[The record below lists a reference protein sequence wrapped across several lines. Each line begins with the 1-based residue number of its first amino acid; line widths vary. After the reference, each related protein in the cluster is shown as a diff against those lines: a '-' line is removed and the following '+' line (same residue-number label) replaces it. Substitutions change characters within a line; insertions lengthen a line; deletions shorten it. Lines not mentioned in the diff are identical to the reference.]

1 MREISTLGLS
11 REQWLELRRQG
22 IGGSDAA
29 AILGVSRFKSPFGVY
44 CDKIGLSPKEED
56 DNPVLKIGTYLE
68 EYVAKLFT
76 EASGLKVHKV
86 NKILIHPTYDWM
98 RANVDRAVV
107 GEKAILECKTTTHR
121 NNVDWDAG
129 EIAPEYFCQ
138 VQQYLAVTGYDHGYL
153 GVLFREDGAF
163 KWFQISRDEQYIDAL
178 SQAEAAFWHRVV
190 NRLPPDPDG
199 LDNDTQTLKRLYPV
213 GDGSEMDLTTIS
225 DVMYNRMELDRNIKT
240 LEKERDRLDNIVRAT
255 LGDAV
260 MGSAG
265 SVSVT
270 YKPQTR
276 TGVDTEKLKTDF
288 PTVYAQVQK
297 QSVSRTMR
305 YKEVK

>member
-1 MREISTLGLS
+1 MEKLS
-11 REQWLELRRQG
+11 YGTHEDWLELRKTG

-44 CDKIGLSPKEED
+44 CDKLGISPPQE
-56 DNPVLKIGTYLE
+56 DNPVLRIGTYLE
-68 EYVAKLFT
+68 EYVARLFS
-76 EASGLKVHKV
+76 EASGLKVHRV
-86 NKILIHPTYDWM
+86 NTTYRSSDHPFM
-98 RANVDRAVV
+98 LANVDRAIV

-121 NNVDWDAG
+121 NNVDWDSG

-163 KWFQISRDEQYIDAL
+163 KWFKIERDEQYIDAL
-178 SQAEAAFWHRVV
+178 IQAEEAFWDRVV

-225 DVMYNRMELDRNIKT
+225 DVMYNRMELDKNIKA

-276 TGVDTEKLKTDF
+276 SGVDTEKLKTEF